1 MRRNRRNNAKR
12 ERIIMV
18 TSSVF
23 VLTALT
29 MTGFYIKDQNTQSK
43 DDGYT
48 IDFTALEDTPDEK
61 YQEIA
66 RNDQVNVE
74 EELNQITESLEP
86 SVLEDDLDYMPME
99 AGSSLVE
106 IPGLTGYSV
115 NLPET
120 DLVNEGASVEEE
132 ALDVIEEIAEEIN
145 TEEANVDEA
154 IVAPT
159 LNFSENDG
167 LVRPVT
173 GDILMHYSMDSSIY
187 FATLDQYKYNP
198 AVVFSAEQGSPV
210 NACAQGKVIDIYDD
224 AKIGKAVTLDL
235 GNGYRATY
243 GQLENI
249 EVTLDSYVEA
259 GDVLGFVGAPTKYY
273 SVEGSNLY
281 FMLTKDDAAVNP
293 ENMF

>member
-1 MRRNRRNNAKR
+1 
-12 ERIIMV
+12 MV

-48 IDFTALEDTPDEK
+48 IDFTALEDTPDDK

-66 RNDQVNVE
+66 QNDQVNME
-74 EELNQITESLEP
+74 EELDQISESLEP
-86 SVLEDDLDYMPME
+86 SVLEDDLDYLPME
-99 AGSSLVE
+99 AGSSLIE
-106 IPGLTGYSV
+106 IPGLTGDSA

-120 DLVNEGASVEEE
+120 GLVNEEVLDVVEE
-132 ALDVIEEIAEEIN
+132 AAEEIN
-145 TEEANVDEA
+145 TEEAGAEEVV
-154 IVAPT
+154 VAPT

-167 LVRPVT
+167 LIRPVT

-198 AVVFSAEQGSPV
+198 AVVFSAEQGSQV
-210 NACAQGKVIDIYDD
+210 SVCAPGKVIDIFED

-235 GNGYRATY
+235 GNGYQATY

-249 EVTLDSYVEA
+249 EVSVDSYVEA
-259 GDVLGFVGAPTKYY
+259 GEVLGFVGAPTKYY

-281 FMLTKDDAAVNP
+281 FMLTKDGVAVNP
-293 ENMF
+293 ENLF

>member
-1 MRRNRRNNAKR
+1 MRRNRRNNAKK

-29 MTGFYIKDQNTQSK
+29 MTGFYIKNQNTQSK

-48 IDFTALEDTPDEK
+48 IDFTALEETPDEK

-66 RNDQVNVE
+66 RNDEVNVE
-74 EELNQITESLEP
+74 EELEQITESLEP

-106 IPGLTGYSV
+106 IPGLTGYSMEF
-115 NLPET
+115 PET
-120 DLVNEGASVEEE
+120 DLVNEEALAEEE
-132 ALDVIEEIAEEIN
+132 VLGAD
-145 TEEANVDEA
+145 TQEANVDEA
-154 IVAPT
+154 VVAPT
-159 LNFSENDG
+159 LNFSEKDG
-167 LVRPVT
+167 LVRPVS

-198 AVVFSAEQGSPV
+198 AVVFSAEQGSQV
-210 NACAQGKVIDIYDD
+210 SACAQGKVIDIYEDT
-224 AKIGKAVTLDL
+224 KIGKAVTLDL

-249 EVTLDSYVEA
+249 EVSLDSYVEA
-259 GDVLGFVGAPTKYY
+259 GEVLGFVAAPTKYY
-273 SVEGSNLY
+273 SMEGSNLY
-281 FMLTKDDAAVNP
+281 FQLTKDDVAVNP
-293 ENMF
+293 ESMF